1 MKGFVRENQLLSLC
15 GLNCGLC
22 PMKLDGYCPGCGGG
36 DGNQSCAIARCSIK
50 RGWSIVFSVS
60 LILCENYQTFDVY
73 DSFYYPSASSSGFY
87 ESPENGDACL
97 LYRTAG
103 EDCVVETAAGALQ

>member
-60 LILCENYQTFDVY
+60 LILVKIIKPLMSMILLLPISIELRILRK
-73 DSFYYPSASSSGFY
+73 PRKWG
-87 ESPENGDACL
+87 CL
-97 LYRTAG
+97 FIGQNSRRRL
-103 EDCVVETAAGALQ
+103 CC